1 VAGPGKPPTRSLRRR
16 VGHWIR
22 DHWRRVTGAL
32 VIGIGAVVAIVAED
46 HKQGNNWLWW
56 LVAAGGCAGVGT
68 LLGFYPGGQPAPA
81 SAPASNKPAPG
92 DELRAE
98 RVWNIPPPVRR
109 FVGREAQLAE
119 LRLQLT
125 TEQRAALIPVAALHG
140 MGGIGKT
147 QLARA
152 YAHRHRARYQVAWW
166 VPAETSLTITN
177 ALAELAVRLGAS
189 PELPQPKQLTY
200 VREVLEERER
210 WLLVFDNATDPASV
224 ERFLPSAGG
233 GHVLITSR
241 NPAWHGVADPVRV
254 DVFSLEEA
262 AKLLRK
268 RSGDSDKQTAEALAE
283 ELGRLPLAVEQA
295 AAYAA
300 HQHLSLARYLARFR
314 ERRAD
319 LLARG
324 QPLAYHGTVEAT
336 FTLAI
341 DELRRNAPAALQ
353 LLQLCALLA
362 PDEIPVDWLL
372 GEPDLLPNPLA
383 EAARDQLGA
392 SEVTGELYRAGLL
405 LPDVD
410 DTVRLH
416 RLVQAVTLRHLS
428 DHDRRSYVARAVG
441 LLAALFPDQPWEPVE
456 WKACGRLMPHADA
469 VVDHARR
476 EQLAALDLATLLHLM
491 ATYVGVRGVGLS
503 RARDLH
509 EQALAIRRRLYQ
521 GDHPDIARSLNNLA
535 IVLEEL
541 GEQSRAR
548 DLDEQALQMRQRLYE
563 GDHPDV
569 ARSLHNFGIDLY
581 AIGDHARARD
591 LHEQALAM
599 LRRLHEGDDLSIA
612 VGLNSLAEDLRALGE
627 TAQARDLHEQAL
639 AMLRRLYPDDHPDIG
654 VGLNSLAED
663 LRALGDHAQARDL
676 DEEAL
681 AMRRRLYGGDHLDI
695 VRSLEGLAEDLG
707 ALGEPASARNLR
719 EQAAAMRQRLTD

>member
-1 VAGPGKPPTRSLRRR
+1 
-16 VGHWIR
+16 
-22 DHWRRVTGAL
+22 
-32 VIGIGAVVAIVAED
+32 
-46 HKQGNNWLWW
+46 
-56 LVAAGGCAGVGT
+56 
-68 LLGFYPGGQPAPA
+68 
-81 SAPASNKPAPG
+81 
-92 DELRAE
+92 
-98 RVWNIPPPVRR
+98 
-109 FVGREAQLAE
+109 
-119 LRLQLT
+119 
-125 TEQRAALIPVAALHG
+125 
-140 MGGIGKT
+140 M
-147 QLARA
+147 
-152 YAHRHRARYQVAWW
+152 
-166 VPAETSLTITN
+166 
-177 ALAELAVRLGAS
+177 
-189 PELPQPKQLTY
+189 
-200 VREVLEERER
+200 
-210 WLLVFDNATDPASV
+210 FDNATDPAAM

-268 RSGDSDKQTAEALAE
+268 RSGDSDQRTAEALAE

-324 QPLAYHGTVEAT
+324 QPLAYQGTVEAT

-341 DELRRNAPAALQ
+341 DELRRTAPAALQ

-362 PDEIPVDWLL
+362 SDEIPVDWLL
-372 GEPDLLPNPLA
+372 GEPDLLPDPLA
-383 EAARDQLGA
+383 DTARDQLGA
-392 SEVTGELYRAGLL
+392 GEVTGELYRAGLL

-410 DTVRLH
+410 DTFRLH
-416 RLVQAVTLRHLS
+416 RLVQAVALHHLS

-456 WKACGRLMPHADA
+456 WKACGRLMPHAYA

-503 RARDLH
+503 HARDLH
-509 EQALAIRRRLYQ
+509 EQALAIRQRLYQ
-521 GDHPDIARSLNNLA
+521 GDHPDIARSL
-535 IVLEEL
+535 
-541 GEQSRAR
+541 
-548 DLDEQALQMRQRLYE
+548 
-563 GDHPDV
+563 
-569 ARSLHNFGIDLY
+569 HNFGIDLY
-581 AIGDHARARD
+581 AVGDYARARD

-612 VGLNSLAEDLRALGE
+612 VGLNSLAEDVRALGE
-627 TAQARDLHEQAL
+627 YAHARDLHEQAL

-681 AMRRRLYGGDHLDI
+681 AMRRRLYEGDHLDI
-695 VRSLEGLAEDLG
+695 VRSLEGLAEDLR
-707 ALGEPASARNLR
+707 ALGEPASARNRR
-719 EQAAAMRQRLTD
+719 EQAAAMRQRLTDQDAPFL